1 MRVAAREMIAT
12 CASVGV
18 VARFSASIAETSRM
32 RLAMKVLPSTL
43 AIQTVAL
50 PLRVLAYLFGTLG
63 VLAIAKNFRFDGGFM
78 VVKD

>member
-1 MRVAAREMIAT
+1 
-12 CASVGV
+12 
-18 VARFSASIAETSRM
+18 M

-78 VVKD
+78 VVKDY